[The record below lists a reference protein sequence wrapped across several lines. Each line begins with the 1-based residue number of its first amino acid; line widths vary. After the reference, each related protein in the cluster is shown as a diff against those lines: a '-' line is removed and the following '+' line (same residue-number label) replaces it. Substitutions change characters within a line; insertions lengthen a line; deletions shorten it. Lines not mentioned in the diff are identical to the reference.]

1 MLNLI
6 EEMDTMK
13 EVRQKLRGKV
23 GFVPTMGYLHAGHM
37 ELVRRARAENK
48 TVVVS
53 IYVNP
58 IQFGP
63 KEDFKSYP
71 RDFDRDMSMLS
82 DADTDIVFAPM
93 DEEMYPDDFSTFVEV
108 EKVTQRL
115 EGKVRPGHFVGVATV
130 VAKLFN
136 LVQPTRAYFGA
147 KDAQQVVVIKRMI
160 ADLNMNLE
168 VVTVPTVRESDGLA
182 MSSRN
187 VYLNPEERAAA
198 IVLYK
203 ALTTAQQHFER
214 GEKDAGHLRQI
225 MTSLIQKEPL
235 AQIDYVS
242 IANPDTL
249 TELRKIK
256 GRSLASL
263 AVRIGKT
270 KLIDNV
276 TLGN

>member
-37 ELVRRARAENK
+37 ELVKRARAENK

-147 KDAQQVVVIKRMI
+147 KDAQQVVVIKRMV

-187 VYLNPEERAAA
+187 VYLNPEERTAA

-203 ALTTAQQHFER
+203 ALTTAQQHFDR

-249 TELRKIK
+249 TELRKVK
-256 GRSLASL
+256 ARALVSL

-270 KLIDNV
+270 RLIDNV
-276 TLGN
+276 TLGK

>member
-136 LVQPTRAYFGA
+136 IVQPTRAYFGA
-147 KDAQQVVVIKRMI
+147 KDAQQVVVIKRMV

-187 VYLNPEERAAA
+187 VYLNPEERTAA

-203 ALTTAQQHFER
+203 ALTTAQQHFDR
-214 GEKDAGHLRQI
+214 GERDAGHLRQI

-249 TELRKIK
+249 AELRKIK
-256 GRSLASL
+256 GPALASL

-270 KLIDNV
+270 RLIDNV
-276 TLGN
+276 TF

>member
-13 EVRQKLRGKV
+13 EVRQELRGKV

-37 ELVRRARAENK
+37 ELVKRARAENK

-93 DEEMYPDDFSTFVEV
+93 DEEMYPDDFSTFIEV

-115 EGKVRPGHFVGVATV
+115 EGKVRPSHFVGVATV

-136 LVQPTRAYFGA
+136 LVQPTRAYFGE
-147 KDAQQVVVIKRMI
+147 KDAQQVVVIKRMV
-160 ADLNMNLE
+160 ADLNMDLE
-168 VVTVPTVRESDGLA
+168 VVTVPTVRETDGLA

-187 VYLNPEERAAA
+187 VYLNPEERKAAT
-198 IVLYK
+198 VLYK
-203 ALTTAQQHFER
+203 ALTAACEHFAR
-214 GEKDAGHLRQI
+214 GEKDAAHLRQM

-249 TELRKIK
+249 TELRKIR
-256 GRSLASL
+256 GRALASL

-270 KLIDNV
+270 RLIDNV
-276 TLGN
+276 TL

>member
-82 DADTDIVFAPM
+82 DADTDIAFAPM

-147 KDAQQVVVIKRMI
+147 KDAQQVVVIKRMVT
-160 ADLNMNLE
+160 DLNMNLE

-187 VYLNPEERAAA
+187 VYLNPEERTAA

-203 ALTTAQQHFER
+203 ALTTAQEHFDR
-214 GEKDAGHLRQI
+214 GEKDARHLRQI

-256 GRSLASL
+256 ARALVSM
-263 AVRIGKT
+263 AVKIGKT
-270 KLIDNV
+270 RLIDNV
-276 TLGN
+276 TLGK

>member
-37 ELVRRARAENK
+37 ELVKRARAENK

-71 RDFDRDMSMLS
+71 RDFDKDMSMLS

-108 EKVTQRL
+108 
-115 EGKVRPGHFVGVATV
+115 
-130 VAKLFN
+130 
-136 LVQPTRAYFGA
+136 
-147 KDAQQVVVIKRMI
+147 
-160 ADLNMNLE
+160 
-168 VVTVPTVRESDGLA
+168 
-182 MSSRN
+182 
-187 VYLNPEERAAA
+187 
-198 IVLYK
+198 
-203 ALTTAQQHFER
+203 
-214 GEKDAGHLRQI
+214 
-225 MTSLIQKEPL
+225 
-235 AQIDYVS
+235 
-242 IANPDTL
+242 
-249 TELRKIK
+249 
-256 GRSLASL
+256 
-263 AVRIGKT
+263 
-270 KLIDNV
+270 
-276 TLGN
+276 